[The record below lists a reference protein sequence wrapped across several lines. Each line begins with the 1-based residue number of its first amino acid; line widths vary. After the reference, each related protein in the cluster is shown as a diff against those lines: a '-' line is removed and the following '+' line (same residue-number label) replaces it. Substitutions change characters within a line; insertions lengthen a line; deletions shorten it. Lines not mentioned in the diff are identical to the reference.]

1 MQVQETR
8 DNNDPH
14 PQRKNLGRAYQSRY
28 PVCQYQVS
36 VSDQYLSEEVDTYVV
51 FSFVALLTIL
61 TIRAYF
67 APTTVFSERELFYY
81 FHRVKLLCIVVS

>member
-1 MQVQETR
+1 MQVQETKN
-8 DNNDPH
+8 NNDPH

-28 PVCQYQVS
+28 RVCQYQVS
-36 VSDQYLSEEVDTYVV
+36 VSDRYLSEEIDTYVV

-67 APTTVFSERELFYY
+67 APTTVFSERGIILLF
-81 FHRVKLLCIVVS
+81 S